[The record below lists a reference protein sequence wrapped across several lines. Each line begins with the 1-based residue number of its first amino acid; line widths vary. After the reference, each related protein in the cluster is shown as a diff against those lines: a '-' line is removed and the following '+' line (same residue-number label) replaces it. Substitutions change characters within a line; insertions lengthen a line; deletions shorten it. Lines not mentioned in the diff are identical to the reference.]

1 MHWTDSKDTFMH
13 LSNNNEKSLID
24 DKMVMILLDFALYLQ
39 FQSAILV
46 CLNKMQINCISISIP
61 LC

>member
-1 MHWTDSKDTFMH
+1 MH
-13 LSNNNEKSLID
+13 LSNNNEKSLND